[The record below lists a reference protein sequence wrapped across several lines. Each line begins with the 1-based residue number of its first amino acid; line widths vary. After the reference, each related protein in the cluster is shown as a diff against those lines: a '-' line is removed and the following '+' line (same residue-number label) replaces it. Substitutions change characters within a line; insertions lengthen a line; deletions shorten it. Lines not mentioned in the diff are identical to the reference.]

1 MASRSCLMFFF
12 ISFILFASVTG
23 TKIQNINIVDVGSSR
38 LALRQQIPSVIKLL
52 EDDGIYL
59 SSIISFY
66 GQENFV
72 DIIENSIGFQLSKTN
87 VMVILDSHPEEF
99 QFVIKELRRRNIF
112 KAVFVLDPENI
123 KLVLQQMIKSAE

>member
-1 MASRSCLMFFF
+1 MNKNAS
-12 ISFILFASVTG
+12 
-23 TKIQNINIVDVGSSR
+23 GS
-38 LALRQQIPSVIKLL
+38 KH
-52 EDDGIYL
+52 DGIYI